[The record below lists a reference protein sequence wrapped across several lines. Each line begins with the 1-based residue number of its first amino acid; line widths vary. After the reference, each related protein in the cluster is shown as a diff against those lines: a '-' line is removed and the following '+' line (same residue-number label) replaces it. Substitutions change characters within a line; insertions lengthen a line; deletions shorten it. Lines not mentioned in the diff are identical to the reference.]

1 MKSQIIT
8 YKLGINGLFKK
19 PICQGMPDE
28 DERRL
33 NSLCATM
40 NNNEKDESLKYEV
53 KPCKLFKCNKCNSEK
68 YIGEC
73 DYLEIQCECGGL
85 FK

>member
-8 YKLGINGLFKK
+8 YKNNE
-19 PICQGMPDE
+19 PICTGMLSDDE
-28 DERRL
+28 GKL

-53 KPCKLFKCNKCNSEK
+53 KLMKEFKCNKCGSIIYN
-68 YIGEC
+68 GVC
-73 DYLEIQCECGGL
+73 DYLEIQCDCGGL
-85 FK
+85 FKI